1 MVLSTPF
8 SKKLFEKS
16 VDKYTRVCYYIVT
29 GWETTGKEKG
39 VKTMTKVYTV
49 WMVGQDGNK
58 RKALETID
66 AETAEWLMNQI
77 RRGAETW
84 VTERWEE

>member
-1 MVLSTPF
+1 
-8 SKKLFEKS
+8 
-16 VDKYTRVCYYIVT
+16 
-29 GWETTGKEKG
+29 
-39 VKTMTKVYTV
+39 MTKVYTV

-66 AETAEWLMNQI
+66 AEKAEWLMNQI

-84 VTERWEE
+84 ITERWEE